1 MNNVA
6 GINTSG
12 SQRAMDMRIKAQYI
26 NEINHGTGVVM
37 ATGTPI
43 SNSMTE
49 LYVMQLFL
57 QEARLQAKGILNF
70 DAWAAN
76 FGEATTALE
85 LAPEGTGYRMR
96 TRFNKFVNLPELM
109 MMFREVADIILPE
122 MLDIPKPKLKGGKY
136 IIVEAEASEYV
147 KGLMEEMVA
156 RAEAIRDGV
165 VDPRDDNMLKITGEA
180 RLLGTDPR
188 LLDIHAPADRD
199 SKLNQAVRNIYREYI
214 DSADRKGTQIVFSD
228 IGTPGPGKAF
238 TVYNYIKEELI
249 ERGIPEEEICFIHD
263 AKTDEQRDKLFAD
276 MRSGKKR
283 IIIGSTEKLGTGT
296 NIQDRI
302 VALHH
307 IDCPWVRLE
316 VA

>member
-1 MNNVA
+1 
-6 GINTSG
+6 
-12 SQRAMDMRIKAQYI
+12 
-26 NEINHGTGVVM
+26 
-37 ATGTPI
+37 
-43 SNSMTE
+43 
-49 LYVMQLFL
+49 
-57 QEARLQAKGILNF
+57 
-70 DAWAAN
+70 
-76 FGEATTALE
+76 
-85 LAPEGTGYRMR
+85 MR

-122 MLDIPKPKLKGGKY
+122 MLDIPKPELKGGKY
-136 IIVEAEASEYV
+136 IIVESEASDYV
-147 KGLMEEMVA
+147 KELMEEMVT
-156 RAEAIRDGV
+156 RAEAIHNGL

-188 LLDIHAPADRD
+188 LLDINAPVDQD

-214 DSADRKGTQIVFSD
+214 EATNQKGTQIVFAD
-228 IGTPGPGKAF
+228 IGTPGVGKAF
-238 TVYNYIKEELI
+238 TVYDYIKHELN
-249 ERGIPEEEICFIHD
+249 EKGIPEEEICFIHD

-302 VALHH
+302 VSLHH